1 MLLDHG
7 RRDDLPRT
15 AGGVTLA
22 PGAHGAHVDALDE
35 GVSVEFLTEG
45 IEKSLHVVEE
55 DGVAVVGLDAAA
67 GEAVALCPL
76 LVDVGGGSVIEVGI
90 VLIGA
95 DAEGELVAS
104 GCPEIHDLIQV
115 GEIVYALG
123 LLYVAP
129 VEAEVEVVEAG
140 EIQQSVI
147 RIVCLAVVAAAVAV
161 VDVVPEPALV
171 GVLEGG
177 LIVHQGTEI
186 QKVLAGGELIEH
198 PAQGLGAVGGGG
210 GHEVGI
216 SLVFH
221 VHTLLSSIKR
231 CGRRCVR
238 WCSTLRRGRSP

>member
-35 GVSVEFLTEG
+35 GVAVELFAQGVQE
-45 IEKSLHVVEE
+45 SLHVVEE
-55 DGVAVVGLDAAA
+55 DGIAVVGLDAAA
-67 GEAVALCPL
+67 GEAVALRPL
-76 LVDVGGGSVIEVGI
+76 LVDVGGGGVIEVGI

-95 DAEGELVAS
+95 DTEGELVAS
-104 GCPEIHDLIQV
+104 GRPEIHDLIQV
-115 GEIVYALG
+115 GEIVHALG

-140 EIQQSVI
+140 EIQKSVI
-147 RIVCLAVVAAAVAV
+147 RIVCLAVIAAAVAV

-171 GVLEGG
+171 GVLQRG

-186 QKVLAGGELIEH
+186 HKVLAGSEIIEH
-198 PAQGLGAVGGGG
+198 PAQGLGTVGGGG
-210 GHEVGI
+210 GHEVGVF
-216 SLVFH
+216 LFH

-231 CGRRCVR
+231 RGRRCVR
-238 WCSTLRRGRSP
+238 WCNIPRRRRSP